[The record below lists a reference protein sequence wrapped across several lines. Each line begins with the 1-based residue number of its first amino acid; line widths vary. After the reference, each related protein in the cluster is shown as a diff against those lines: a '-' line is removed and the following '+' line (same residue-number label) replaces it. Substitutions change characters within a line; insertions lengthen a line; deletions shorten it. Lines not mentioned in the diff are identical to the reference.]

1 MDAVKSMGSGHQR
14 AWLDSC
20 PNPYELWG
28 PGKMKLS
35 EPIFLSAKWG

>member
-1 MDAVKSMGSGHQR
+1 MNAVQSIGSGHQQ

-28 PGKMKLS
+28 PGKMELS
-35 EPIFLSAKWG
+35 EPISLSVKWG